1 MATMTAAGVTG
12 EDRPLDPDAVADG
25 LLAAT
30 LTKAEWTH
38 AGHLAACVGLVRR
51 LGATAALDTC
61 RRAIPRLNEAHGVV
75 NDDGSGYHE
84 TITVFYVAAVAAALA
99 RGLAA
104 DDVEDELGRDAPLMY
119 WSRDRLLSVEARRG
133 WVEPDRAPL
142 PFPLP

>member
-1 MATMTAAGVTG
+1 MAAAGETG
-12 EDRPLDPDAVADG
+12 GDDRLDPDATADG

-38 AGHLAACVGLVRR
+38 SAHLAACVGLVRR
-51 LGATAALDTC
+51 LGPAAALDAC
-61 RRAIPRLNEAHGVV
+61 RDAIPRLNEAHGVV

-84 TITVFYVAAVAAALA
+84 TITVFYVAAVAAAIA
-99 RGLAA
+99 CGAGA
-104 DDVEDELGRDAPLMY
+104 EGVEDALGRDAPLTY
-119 WSRDRLLSVEARRG
+119 WTRDRLLSVEARRG